1 MIQGLTE
8 MFDFGK
14 KNEKNLKNDDERLKL
29 LIEYAKKCHNTAENG
44 KPQMRWGKLNYFEN
58 HPMEVYKMIKNAGY
72 SFDYQAAGICHDLL
86 EDTKA
91 DPEMIKKLTNDKVLE
106 AVKLLTKKDGQ
117 SNEEYLAKIDKND
130 IAKVVK
136 ACDRL
141 NNMKSLLKDAPKEM
155 ALKYLAKKHIEDTE
169 HFYKNYKMKI
179 DILGE
184 LAKIKKSL

>member
-1 MIQGLTE
+1 MIQELNE
-8 MFDFGK
+8 QFEFFNENK
-14 KNEKNLKNDDERLKL
+14 KEKDIKL
-29 LIEYAKKCHNTAENG
+29 VIEYAKKCHNTAENG
-44 KPQMRWGKLNYFEN
+44 KPQMRWGKLNYFDN
-58 HPMEVYKMIKNAGY
+58 HPYEIYKMIKNAGY
-72 SFDYQAAGICHDLL
+72 GFDYQCAGLCHDLL

-91 DPEMIKKLTNDKVLE
+91 DPKIIKELTNERVLE
-106 AVKLLTKKDGQ
+106 AVKLLTKKEDQ

-130 IAKVVK
+130 IARVVK

-141 NNMKSLLKDAPKEM
+141 NNMRSLLKDAPREM

-184 LAKIKKSL
+184 LRKIKKSL